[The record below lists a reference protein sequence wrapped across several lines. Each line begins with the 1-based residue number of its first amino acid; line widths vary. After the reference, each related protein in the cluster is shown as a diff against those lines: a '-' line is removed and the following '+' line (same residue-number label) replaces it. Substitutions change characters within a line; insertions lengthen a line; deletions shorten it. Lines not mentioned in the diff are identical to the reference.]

1 MVNDF
6 RDESVCEK
14 ERDGRESISA
24 RELCAL
30 LSLVYAVCDECFALS
45 WLLAWQP
52 RGDTLSKGADVI
64 PRTPDD
70 GDDGDDGDDAEDVD
84 NAAQRY
90 VLCIRS
96 SSSNETVDSE
106 YCRKKSKSQ
115 LIEIL
120 RGNRRKNEQERRRQS
135 CYSGSLTIVTRV

>member
-6 RDESVCEK
+6 RDVSVCEK

-24 RELCAL
+24 RKLCAL

-70 GDDGDDGDDAEDVD
+70 GDDGDDVEDAD
-84 NAAQRY
+84 NAAQHC

-120 RGNRRKNEQERRRQS
+120 GGNRRKNEQERRRQS
-135 CYSGSLTIVTRV
+135 CYSGFLTIVTRV